1 MSHERKKEFGR
12 FAGSGL
18 IATAVD
24 YTLLN
29 FFAVLLGLPV
39 LVANSISAPFSS
51 FVSYK
56 LNKNVVF
63 KDRIHGRRKTILLY
77 VGILGFGILIIQNG
91 LLHFFYDTFTKDIA
105 GAIKPGL
112 ESVGLGKLS
121 KDTIAINMAK
131 IGASLIAALWNYFM
145 VRRFVFVT
153 HDETSH
159 D

>member
-12 FAGSGL
+12 FAFSGL

-63 KDRIHGRRKTILLY
+63 RDRMHGRRKTALLY
-77 VGILGFGILIIQNG
+77 VAILGVGILVIQNS
-91 LLHFFYDTFTKDIA
+91 LLHIFYDTVTKDIA
-105 GAIKPGL
+105 ETIKPAFDA
-112 ESVGLGKLS
+112 VGLARIS
-121 KDTIAINMAK
+121 TDTIAINAAK
-131 IGASLIAALWNYFM
+131 VGASLIAALWNYFM

-153 HDETSH
+153 HDEANEA
-159 D
+159 